1 MGEVVLIC
9 VLYTALSVQGEAL
22 GIIEIEKDSITRI
35 FLNSFVYC
43 FVSQTICHDFK
54 ANRKRVKGKL
64 SLHLRDSF
72 IYIDI
77 PVILYHEVKVQEVCE
92 EIQRKVKEQIEI
104 MTGLYVVEVNVF
116 VEDLE
121 ISE

>member
-1 MGEVVLIC
+1 M
-9 VLYTALSVQGEAL
+9 S
-22 GIIEIEKDSITRI
+22 KK
-35 FLNSFVYC
+35 NSFSLGNVRISNDIIATIAIKAAAQVEGVSDVA
-43 FVSQTICHDFK
+43 VSQTICHDFK

-121 ISE
+121 IKIGRAHV

>member
-1 MGEVVLIC
+1 M
-9 VLYTALSVQGEAL
+9 S
-22 GIIEIEKDSITRI
+22 KK
-35 FLNSFVYC
+35 NSFSLGNVRISNDIIATIAIKAAAQVEGVSDVA
-43 FVSQTICHDFK
+43 VSQTICHDFK

-77 PVILYHEVKVQEVCE
+77 PIILYHEVKVQEVCE